1 MKLSQRYRKT
11 RPVRQRYRK
20 TRPVAAAAAVVLA
33 AGLAF
38 AGGTAAS
45 ASPRPATPQARPQ
58 ASSDPYP
65 GQFNGT
71 AIAPGGTAWAV
82 GYEPGLALAER
93 FNGKGWVDEPSL
105 ISAGDGDLYSVSA
118 TSAGNAWAVGYL
130 ANYTD
135 INVPLIVHWN
145 GKAWK
150 RVVIPDG
157 PTGLTLS
164 GVTAV
169 SASNVWAVGT
179 TGAGAEILHWNGK
192 SWSKVPTPDTGKSSA
207 LFGVAATSASNIWA
221 VGDEDTG
228 GTSSTLILHWNGKT
242 WSRVPSPTGESAQL
256 NAVTAASAGSAW
268 AVGYRY
274 VETVYNGISYSTEQT
289 LILHWNGKSWATAAS
304 PNPHTSYGL
313 WDDELNGV
321 SATSASNAWA
331 VGTEE
336 IPGVSATSGSYTMIL
351 HWNGKTWARVSSPNP
366 FCATCD
372 SLTGVA
378 ASSAKNAWAVGTLNA
393 GGEVVIL
400 HWNGTRWAN
409 ATSANVL
416 ADT

>member
-1 MKLSQRYRKT
+1 MKLRQRCRKT
-11 RPVRQRYRK
+11 RPVA
-20 TRPVAAAAAVVLA
+20 AAAAAVVLA

-38 AGGTAAS
+38 AGSTAAS
-45 ASPRPATPQARPQ
+45 ASPSPATAQARPQ
-58 ASSDPYP
+58 TSSIPYP

-93 FNGKGWVDEPSL
+93 FKGKGWVDEPSL

-118 TSAGNAWAVGYL
+118 ISAGNAWAVGYL
-130 ANYTD
+130 ASAD
-135 INVPLIVHWN
+135 IDVPLIVHWN

-157 PTGLTLS
+157 PTGLFLS

-169 SASNVWAVGT
+169 SASNIWAVGT
-179 TGAGAEILHWNGK
+179 TGAQRAQILHWNGK
-192 SWSKVPTPDTGKSSA
+192 SWSKVSTPNPGEYSQ

-221 VGDEDTG
+221 VGDEDISG
-228 GTSSTLILHWNGKT
+228 AISTLILHWNGKT
-242 WSRVPSPTGESAQL
+242 WIRVPSPTGKSAQL
-256 NAVTAASAGSAW
+256 NAVTATSAGNAL
-268 AVGYRY
+268 AVGYQN
-274 VETVYNGISYSTEQT
+274 VETVYKGVSYSTQQT
-289 LILHWNGKSWATAAS
+289 LILHWNGKSWASAAS
-304 PNPHTSYGL
+304 PNPRTSYGL

-409 ATSANVL
+409 STSANVV
-416 ADT
+416 ANT

>member
-1 MKLSQRYRKT
+1 MKL
-11 RPVRQRYRK
+11 RQRYRK
-20 TRPVAAAAAVVLA
+20 TRPVAAAAAVVLT

-38 AGGTAAS
+38 AGRTAAS
-45 ASPRPATPQARPQ
+45 ASPRAATAQARPQ
-58 ASSDPYP
+58 TSSDPYP

-93 FNGKGWVDEPSL
+93 SNGKGWVDEPSL

-118 TSAGNAWAVGYL
+118 ISAGNAWAVGYL
-130 ANYTD
+130 ASAD
-135 INVPLIVHWN
+135 IDVPLIVHWN
-145 GKAWK
+145 GNAWK

-157 PTGLTLS
+157 PTGLFLS

-169 SASNVWAVGT
+169 SASNIWAVGA
-179 TGAGAEILHWNGK
+179 TGAQRAQILHWNGK
-192 SWSKVPTPDTGKSSA
+192 SWSKVSTPNPGEYSQ
-207 LFGVAATSASNIWA
+207 LFGVAATSASNVWA
-221 VGDEDTG
+221 VGDEDISG
-228 GTSSTLILHWNGKT
+228 AISTLILHWNGKT
-242 WSRVPSPTGESAQL
+242 WTHVPSPTGESAQL
-256 NAVTAASAGSAW
+256 NAVSATSAGDAL
-268 AVGYRY
+268 AVGYQN
-274 VETVYNGISYSTEQT
+274 VETVYNGVSYPTQQT
-289 LILHWNGKSWATAAS
+289 LILHWNGKAWATAAS
-304 PNPHTSYGL
+304 PNPRTSYGL

-351 HWNGKTWARVSSPNP
+351 HWNGNTWARVSSPNP

-378 ASSAKNAWAVGTLNA
+378 ASSAKNAWAVGTLSA
-393 GGEVVIL
+393 GGEIVIL
-400 HWNGTRWAN
+400 HWNGTRWASS
-409 ATSANVL
+409 TSA
-416 ADT
+416 TY

>member
-1 MKLSQRYRKT
+1 MKR
-11 RPVRQRYRK
+11 RQRYRK
-20 TRPVAAAAAVVLA
+20 TRPVAAVAAVVLA

-38 AGGTAAS
+38 AGSTAAS
-45 ASPRPATPQARPQ
+45 ASPRPATAQARPQ
-58 ASSDPYP
+58 TSNVPYP

-71 AIAPGGTAWAV
+71 AVAPGGTAWAV

-105 ISAGDGDLYSVSA
+105 LSAGDGALYSVSA

-130 ANYTD
+130 ASPD
-135 INVPLIVHWN
+135 IDVPLIVHWN

-157 PTGLTLS
+157 STGLFLS

-169 SASNVWAVGT
+169 SATNIWAVGT
-179 TGAGAEILHWNGK
+179 TGAERAQILHWNGK
-192 SWSKVPTPDTGKSSA
+192 SWSKVSTPNPGEYSQ

-221 VGDEDTG
+221 VGDEDIG
-228 GTSSTLILHWNGKT
+228 GAISTLTLHWNGKT
-242 WSRVPSPTGESAQL
+242 WTHVPSPTGESAQL
-256 NAVTAASAGSAW
+256 NAVTATSAGNAL
-268 AVGYRY
+268 AVGYQY
-274 VETVYNGISYSTEQT
+274 VEKVYNGVSYSIQQT
-289 LILHWNGKSWATAAS
+289 LILHWNGKAWATAAS

-313 WDDELNGV
+313 WDDVLNGV

-351 HWNGKTWARVSSPNP
+351 HWNGKTWARVPSPNP

-409 ATSANVL
+409 STSANVL
-416 ADT
+416 ANS